1 MKPGQL
7 KQDPSA
13 MTLQELLSDR
23 LRNHHGYFSNI
34 DLAELARLDR
44 LRQVLVRCGSCRFTC
59 AAQYALHLI
68 DIIRADNRDYVRDVS
83 LPASD
88 PAHRRD
94 FRPLTNDPPS
104 APTAAPVPD
113 VTAHPHPTVTAED
126 FGGAFDGF
134 TVTSDADP
142 GL

>member
-1 MKPGQL
+1 
-7 KQDPSA
+7 

-23 LRNHHGYFSNI
+23 LRNHHGYFSNA
-34 DLAELARLDR
+34 DLAELARLEG
-44 LRQVLVRCGSCRFTC
+44 LRQVLVRCGNCRFTC
-59 AAQYALHLI
+59 AAQDALHFI

-88 PAHRRD
+88 PAHRGD
-94 FRPLTNDPPS
+94 LRPWTNDPPPARS
-104 APTAAPVPD
+104 AATVPD
-113 VTAHPHPTVTAED
+113 VAAHPHFTATAEN

>member
-1 MKPGQL
+1 
-7 KQDPSA
+7 

-23 LRNHHGYFSNI
+23 LRNHHGYFSNA

-59 AAQYALHLI
+59 AAQDALHLI

-88 PAHRRD
+88 PAQRGD
-94 FRPLTNDPPS
+94 FRPRTNGPPPARIVVAVPYS
-104 APTAAPVPD
+104 AI
-113 VTAHPHPTVTAED
+113 HQHPTTASED
-126 FGGAFDGF
+126 YGGAFDGF